1 MAVGT
6 EICGKSLA
14 PTDKSATRL
23 HYRATGWRDTLGIEN
38 AGLNTMNKAQHSKTV
53 STIFQV
59 FIIALMAVFSVL
71 SLVRGA
77 GMIL

>member
-1 MAVGT
+1 
-6 EICGKSLA
+6 
-14 PTDKSATRL
+14 
-23 HYRATGWRDTLGIEN
+23 
-38 AGLNTMNKAQHSKTV
+38 MNKAQHSKTV